1 MKSHILLCILGT
13 AEMIISRCCMCI
25 GSDSARKTLKQGG
38 TVRARLNSK
47 EVEDELASMHGT
59 RDTDTDRIAYPE
71 RKAVR
76 GVCNVEEEPR
86 IDTHSAAGLSK
97 DESVEISTVSR
108 TSRDS
113 SPVPPLHMSRR
124 HTVKSASD
132 KGISCVI
139 SRVPCTKVLSES
151 TSGFGVSTPFDRS

>member
-1 MKSHILLCILGT
+1 MKSHISLCILGT
-13 AEMIISRCCMCI
+13 AEMIISRRCMCI

-47 EVEDELASMHGT
+47 EVEDELASMRGT
-59 RDTDTDRIAYPE
+59 RDTDRIAYPE

-97 DESVEISTVSR
+97 DESAEISTVSR

-113 SPVPPLHMSRR
+113 SPVPPLHMTRR